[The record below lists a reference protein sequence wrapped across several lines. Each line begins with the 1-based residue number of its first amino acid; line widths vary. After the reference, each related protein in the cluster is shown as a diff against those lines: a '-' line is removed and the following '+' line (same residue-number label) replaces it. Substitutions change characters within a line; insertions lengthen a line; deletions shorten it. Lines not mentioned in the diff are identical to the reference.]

1 MVQNQVNLFRI
12 LLYLKKYRWV
22 KKRIF
27 RAKISWDFPIYLH
40 LEPTNLCN
48 LRCSFCP
55 NSLNKEIKKQY
66 LELKLYRKII
76 DECAKYKKLLLL
88 LLHKDG
94 EPLLHPNLPE
104 MIRYAKDKR
113 SAKVVHLATNGILL
127 NEDKSREIINSGLDD
142 ILISVDA
149 VRKSTFLKLKGV
161 DKLEEVESNVKNFIR
176 IRNKLKSRKPY
187 VRVKMIDMQETHSE
201 ISLFRRKWKGIV
213 DKVEITRFC
222 NWPQFE
228 IAGNNADN
236 SKGRYPCTIL
246 WYSPAINC
254 DGKVS
259 ICCLD
264 GDRKRIV
271 GDVSEESLFDIWHG
285 EKLQAIRD
293 AHCNGNYNICGNCS
307 AWSLE
312 PNLGSWLKSQEKSK
326 NFAYKRMVQESLE
339 P

>member
-1 MVQNQVNLFRI
+1 MVQNQVNLFRL
-12 LLYLKKYRWV
+12 LLYLKKYSWV
-22 KKRIF
+22 KKQIF

-40 LEPTNLCN
+40 LEPTNFCN

-55 NSLNKEIKKQY
+55 NFQNKKIKKQY
-66 LELKLYRKII
+66 MEIGLFRRVI
-76 DECAKYKKLLLL
+76 DECAKYKKTLLL

-94 EPLLHPNLPE
+94 ESLLHPDLPE
-104 MIRYAKDKR
+104 MIRYAKDKQA
-113 SAKVVHLATNGILL
+113 AKVVHLASNGVLL
-127 NEDKSREIINSGLDD
+127 DEKKSREIIKSGLDD
-142 ILISVDA
+142 IMISVDA
-149 VRKSTFLKLKGV
+149 ARESTFFEIKGV
-161 DKLEEVESNVKNFIR
+161 DRLREIESNVINFVK
-176 IRNKLKSRKPY
+176 IRNKLKSRNPY

-228 IAGNNADN
+228 IAVNNTEN
-236 SKGRYPCTIL
+236 SKSRYPCTIL

-271 GDVSEESLFDIWHG
+271 GDVNEDSLFDIWHG
-285 EKLQAIRD
+285 KKLQAIRD
-293 AHCNGNYNICGNCS
+293 AHCNGNYNMCGNCS
-307 AWSLE
+307 AWSFE
-312 PNLGSWLKSQEKSK
+312 PNLGSWLKSREKP
-326 NFAYKRMVQESLE
+326 RL
-339 P
+339 